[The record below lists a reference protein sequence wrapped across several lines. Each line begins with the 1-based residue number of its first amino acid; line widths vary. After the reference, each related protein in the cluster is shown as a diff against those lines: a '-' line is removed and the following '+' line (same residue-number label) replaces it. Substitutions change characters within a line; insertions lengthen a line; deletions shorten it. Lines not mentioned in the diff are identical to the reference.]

1 MEFRD
6 LKKQYEI
13 LKNTIDESIQSV
25 IDSSQFINGPQIQQ
39 LEIKL
44 AEYAGVKHC
53 ITCAN
58 GTDAL
63 SMMLAYWSVTKGDAV
78 FVPDFTFFATAE
90 AVSSEGAVP
99 IFVDVDKR
107 TFNMDPIK
115 LEHAI
120 KEVLKEG
127 ILVPKAIIP
136 VNLFGLPAPY
146 DEINNIAKKH
156 NLKVLEDS
164 AQGFG
169 GSIGD
174 KKACSFGDAATTSFF
189 PAKPLG
195 CYGDGGAI
203 FTDNDEAA
211 SYIRSIQAHGKGS
224 YKYENIQI
232 GRNSRLDT
240 IQAAVLLAKF
250 QIFKDQELSK
260 VKEIAETYTKLLD
273 GYVITPHVPDL
284 YQSSWAQ
291 YTIQLKNKKERDCL
305 QQFLKSNKVPTMIY
319 YPTPLHLQKAF
330 EGIQLYQNCPVSE
343 KLSNTVLSLPM
354 HPYLETESICFI
366 ANLIRNYRRRQI
378 R

>member
-25 IDSSQFINGPQIQQ
+25 IDSSKFINGPQIRQ

-63 SMMLAYWSVTKGDAV
+63 SMMLASWGVTKGDAV

-99 IFVDVDKR
+99 VFVDVDDR

-115 LEHAI
+115 LEQAI

-127 ILVPKAIIP
+127 ILIPKAIIP

-146 DEINNIAKKH
+146 DEINNIAEKH

-203 FTDNDEAA
+203 FTDNDETD

-240 IQAAVLLAKF
+240 IQAAILLAKL
-250 QIFKDQELSK
+250 QIFKDQELGK
-260 VKEIAETYTKLLD
+260 VKEIADTYAKLLD
-273 GYVITPHVPDL
+273 GYVITPHVPDS

-305 QQFLKSNKVPTMIY
+305 QQFLNSNKVPTMIY

-330 EGIQLYQNCPVSE
+330 EGNPLYQKCPVSE

-354 HPYLETESICFI
+354 HPYLDTESICFI
-366 ANLIRNYRRRQI
+366 ANLIRNYLKSS
-378 R
+378 